1 MDRFNVVKK
10 REFIKDKNGIQEFRR
25 EILCVSDFE
34 IKSILV
40 RRELEYEMKYIV
52 SATDRDYLDRIYS
65 TDNPNHFLSTV
76 VLTGYSKPDYRYKEL
91 KFQLFEQKIEVDKE
105 SLDNR
110 IWEIL
115 SQTYIRCYYLL
126 MNVYTHNML
135 VDKELIERNKEFGTC
150 DFYMYKKFKI
160 PVIVTENICLNFG
173 EVEVVYNNEEK
184 NLITKNF
191 LEENN
196 VR

>member
-10 REFIKDKNGIQEFRR
+10 REFVKDKNGIQEFRR
-25 EILCVSDFE
+25 EILCLSDFG

-40 RRELEYEMKYIV
+40 RRELEYEMKRIV
-52 SATDRDYLDRIYS
+52 SETNRDYLDKIYV
-65 TDNPNHFLSTV
+65 TDNPDHFPSTV

-91 KFQLFEQKIEVDKE
+91 KFQLFEQKIEIDKE

-110 IWEIL
+110 IWELL

-126 MNVYTHNML
+126 MNIYTHNML
-135 VDKELIERNKEFGTC
+135 VDKELIERNKEYGTC

-173 EVEVVYNNEEK
+173 DVEVVYNNEEK
-184 NLITKNF
+184 NLITKRF
-191 LEENN
+191 LGGK
-196 VR
+196 